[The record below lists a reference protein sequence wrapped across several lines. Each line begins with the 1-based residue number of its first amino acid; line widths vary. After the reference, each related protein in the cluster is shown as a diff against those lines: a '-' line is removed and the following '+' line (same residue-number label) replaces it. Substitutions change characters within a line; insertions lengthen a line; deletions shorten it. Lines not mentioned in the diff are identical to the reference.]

1 MTKCK
6 ITYKHAI
13 QNDPRTMKLIDFIIS
28 NIPDIAGREDYIRY
42 LSLKECL
49 SKEYYQPNERPCEY
63 FQEYLKM
70 KGELFNEAMENYLT
84 KRGEGGVMK

>member
-1 MTKCK
+1 MTVNDFLMQNLDD
-6 ITYKHAI
+6 YAI
-13 QNDPRTMKLIDFIIS
+13 
-28 NIPDIAGREDYIRY
+28 REDVQKYI
-42 LSLKECL
+42 SLKEYL
-49 SKEYYQPNERPCEY
+49 SRNKCGGDKRPCEY